1 MLTNAVFLAFHALK
15 EPAMNLL
22 WLDDF
27 LVLAETGNFSRAAD
41 ERHLTQPAF
50 SRRIRSLEE
59 WLGADLFDRSVQ
71 PAKLTEVGEWFRGAS
86 RDLLVHVARLPG
98 EARTVAEANSS
109 TLRLAS
115 THALS
120 FTFLPGWLR
129 GMEARSPVGRIQL
142 DSDVLQRCES
152 LLQQSKVHL
161 LLCHSHPKA
170 RGALEASGYASMQVG
185 TDELIPVSAADA
197 TGKARHWLPELR
209 ANQVPLLS
217 YSEESGLG
225 RIVRAVW
232 GAELEPLPVHVVFS
246 AHLAS
251 VLRTMA
257 LEGRG
262 LAWLPRT
269 LIAED
274 LASRTL
280 VEAALPRWRIPLE
293 IRLYR
298 DHIALGRAAETFWR
312 ETCEAGVR

>member
-1 MLTNAVFLAFHALK
+1 
-15 EPAMNLL
+15 MNLL

-27 LVLAETGNFSRAAD
+27 LVLADTGNFSRAAE

-59 WLGADLFDRSVQ
+59 WLGTDLFDRSVQ
-71 PAKLTEVGEWFRGAS
+71 PAKLTEAGEWLRGIAHE
-86 RDLLVHVARLPG
+86 LLAQVARLPG
-98 EARTVAEANSS
+98 EARTVAEANSN

-129 GMEARSPVGRIQL
+129 GLETKATVGRIQL

-152 LLQQSKVHL
+152 LLEQSKVHMVL
-161 LLCHSHPKA
+161 SHSHADA
-170 RGALEASGYASMQVG
+170 RSALEAAGYASTQVG
-185 TDELIPVSAADA
+185 TDELIPVSAAEA
-197 TGKARHWLPELR
+197 HGKARHRLPELR
-209 ANQVPLLS
+209 GIQVPLLS

-225 RIVRAVW
+225 RILRAVA
-232 GAELEPLPVHVVFS
+232 GSELEQLPVQIIFT

-257 LEGRG
+257 IGGRG

-269 LIAED
+269 LIADD
-274 LASRTL
+274 LASGAL
-280 VEAALPRWRIPLE
+280 VEAALPKWRIPLE

-298 DHIALGRAAETFWR
+298 DNITLGSAAESFWH
-312 ETCEAGVR
+312 EACASGAERPDR

>member
-1 MLTNAVFLAFHALK
+1 MT
-15 EPAMNLL
+15 MNLL

-50 SRRIRSLEE
+50 SRRIRALEE
-59 WLGADLFDRSVQ
+59 WLGTELFDRSVQ
-71 PAKLTEVGEWFRGAS
+71 PARLTEAGEWLRGAAHE
-86 RDLLVHVARLPG
+86 LLAHVARLPG

-129 GMEARSPVGRIQL
+129 GLEAKATVGRIQL

-161 LLCHSHPKA
+161 VLSHSHAAA
-170 RGALEASGYASMQVG
+170 RGALGAAGYASVQVG
-185 TDELIPVSAADA
+185 SDELVAVSAPD
-197 TGKARHWLPELR
+197 TNGKARHWLPELR
-209 ANQVPLLS
+209 AGEVPLLI

-225 RIVRAVW
+225 RILRAVA
-232 GAELEPLPVHVVFS
+232 GTELEPLPLRIVFT

-251 VLRTMA
+251 VLRTMVIG
-257 LEGRG
+257 GRG

-269 LIAED
+269 LIADD
-274 LASRTL
+274 LASGVL
-280 VEAALPRWRIPLE
+280 VEAALPKWRIPLE

-298 DHIALGRAAETFWR
+298 DHTSLGPAAESFWR
-312 ETCEAGVR
+312 EACESGIR

>member
-1 MLTNAVFLAFHALK
+1 MT
-15 EPAMNLL
+15 MNLL

-59 WLGADLFDRSVQ
+59 WLGTDLFDRSVQ
-71 PAKLTEVGEWFRGAS
+71 PAKLTEAGEWLRGAAHE
-86 RDLLVHVARLPG
+86 LLAHVARLPG

-129 GMEARSPVGRIQL
+129 GLEAKAPVGRIQL

-152 LLQQSKVHL
+152 LLLQSKVHL
-161 LLCHSHPKA
+161 VLSHSHAKA
-170 RGALEASGYASMQVG
+170 RGALEAAGYPSTQVG

-197 TGKARHWLPELR
+197 NGKARHWLPELR
-209 ANQVPLLS
+209 ASQVPFLN

-225 RIVRAVW
+225 RILRAVV
-232 GAELEPLPVHVVFS
+232 GPELEQLPLRIVFT

-251 VLRTMA
+251 VIRTMVIG
-257 LEGRG
+257 GRG

-269 LIAED
+269 LITDD
-274 LASRTL
+274 LASGAL

-293 IRLYR
+293 IRVYR
-298 DHIALGRAAETFWR
+298 DHATLGPAAESFWR
-312 ETCEAGVR
+312 EACESGIC